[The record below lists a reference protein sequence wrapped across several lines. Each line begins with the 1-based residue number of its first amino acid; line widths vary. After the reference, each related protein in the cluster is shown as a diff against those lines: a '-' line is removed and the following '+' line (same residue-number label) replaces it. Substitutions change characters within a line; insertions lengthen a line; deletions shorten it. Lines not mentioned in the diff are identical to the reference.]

1 MKVIITSPSL
11 NPEENVSGISSV
23 TQFIISNNK
32 DVEYVHFEVGKRDAE
47 SGGTLNRLRRIW
59 RNRLEW
65 MRLLHLHPDAVIHY
79 NMPLMGAAVIRDYL
93 LLQVAHKLGNPI
105 VLHVHGG
112 NYMKNRHRP
121 WLIQR
126 LIGTVLSWAKHII
139 VLSDEEKR
147 IVEEDFKV
155 DNVHSLPNCIDLTE
169 AREYKRKFEAEH
181 PLSILYL
188 GRIEKNKGIDYIL
201 EAAKKL
207 KADKVPFTLHLAGKE
222 ETQDEY
228 IPQFKSELGESFFYH
243 GVVFG
248 KVKSN
253 LLKQCDVFLLP
264 SFYEGLPMSLL
275 ETMSYGMVP
284 VVTPV
289 GSIPMVVI
297 NNFNGVFINIKNT
310 RNIAD
315 AIKKL
320 TTDRDFCTTLSHK
333 AKETIIAKFDAQEY
347 ITKLNKLYCEY
358 ILK

>member
-1 MKVIITSPSL
+1 
-11 NPEENVSGISSV
+11 
-23 TQFIISNNK
+23 
-32 DVEYVHFEVGKRDAE
+32 
-47 SGGTLNRLRRIW
+47 
-59 RNRLEW
+59 

-112 NYMKNRHRP
+112 NYMKNRQRP
-121 WLIQR
+121 WLIQK
-126 LIGTVLSWAKHII
+126 LVDEVFSWAKYII
-139 VLSDEEKR
+139 VLSDEEKH
-147 IVEEDFKV
+147 ILEQDFNV

-169 AREYKRKFEAEH
+169 ARDYKRKFEAEH
-181 PLSILYL
+181 ALSILYL

-207 KADKVPFTLHLAGKE
+207 KADNVPFTLHFAGKE
-222 ETQDEY
+222 ETQDKY
-228 IPQFKSELGESFFYH
+228 IPQFKSELGESFIYH

-275 ETMSYGMVP
+275 ETMSFGMVP

-289 GSIPMVVI
+289 GSIPTVVSD
-297 NNFNGVFINIKNT
+297 NVNGLYVGVRNSDDIVSTIDHLCKDKALLKRVSSEAQNT
-310 RNIAD
+310 IVS
-315 AIKKL
+315 L
-320 TTDRDFCTTLSHK
+320 
-333 AKETIIAKFDAQEY
+333 FDDKVY
-347 ITKLNKLYCEY
+347 IGQLNYLY
-358 ILK
+358 KS

>member
-1 MKVIITSPSL
+1 MKVIINSPSL
-11 NPEENVSGISSV
+11 DPKVNVSGISSV
-23 TQFIISNNK
+23 TQFIISNSK
-32 DVEYVHFEVGKRDAE
+32 EVEYIHFEVGKRDAE
-47 SGGTLNRLRRIW
+47 SGDILNRLQRIW
-59 RNRLEW
+59 HNRLEW
-65 MRLLHLHPDAVIHY
+65 TRLLHLHPDAVIHY

-112 NYMKNRHRP
+112 NYMKNRQRP

-126 LIGTVLSWAKHII
+126 LTGTVLSWAKHII
-139 VLSDEEKR
+139 VLSEEEKQ
-147 IVEEDFKV
+147 IVEEDFNV

-201 EAAKKL
+201 EAVKKL
-207 KADKVPFTLHLAGKE
+207 KADKVPFTLHFAGKE
-222 ETQDEY
+222 ETLGKY
-228 IPQFKSELGESFFYH
+228 IPQFKSELGESFIYH

-248 KVKSN
+248 KVKSD

-289 GSIPMVVI
+289 GSIPTVVSG
-297 NNFNGVFINIKNT
+297 NVNGLYVGLRNSDNIVN
-310 RNIAD
+310 
-315 AIKKL
+315 AIKDLDHDRIQLTKL
-320 TTDRDFCTTLSHK
+320 SC
-333 AKETIIAKFDAQEY
+333 DAQQTIFDRFDDAKY
-347 ITKLNKLYCEY
+347 LMSLNTLYKECSQ
-358 ILK
+358 

>member
-32 DVEYVHFEVGKRDAE
+32 EVEYIHFEVGKRDAE
-47 SGGTLNRLRRIW
+47 SGGILNRLQRIW
-59 RNRLEW
+59 HNRLGW
-65 MRLLHLHPDAVIHY
+65 KRLLHLHPDAVIHY

-93 LLQVAHKLGNPI
+93 LLHVAHKIGNPI

-112 NYMKNRHRP
+112 NYMKNRQRP

-139 VLSDEEKR
+139 VLSEEEKQ
-147 IVEEDFKV
+147 IVEEDFNV

-201 EAAKKL
+201 EAVKKL
-207 KADKVPFTLHLAGKE
+207 KADKVPFTLHFAGKE

-228 IPQFKSELGESFFYH
+228 IPQFKSELGESFIYH

-248 KVKSN
+248 KVKSD

-289 GSIPMVVI
+289 GAIPTVVSD
-297 NNFNGVFINIKNT
+297 NVNGLYVGLKKSDDIVSTIHHLCKDKALLNRLSSEAQNT
-310 RNIAD
+310 IVSLFED
-315 AIKKL
+315 KVY
-320 TTDRDFCTTLSHK
+320 
-333 AKETIIAKFDAQEY
+333 IAK
-347 ITKLNKLYCEY
+347 LNSLYNN
-358 ILK
+358 

>member
-32 DVEYVHFEVGKRDAE
+32 EVEYIHFEVGKRDAE

-65 MRLLHLHPDAVIHY
+65 KRLLHLHPDAVIHY
-79 NMPLMGAAVIRDYL
+79 NMPLMGAAVIRDYM

-112 NYMKNRHRP
+112 NYMKNRQRP
-121 WLIQR
+121 WIIQR
-126 LIGTVLSWAKHII
+126 LIETVFSWAKHII
-139 VLSDEEKR
+139 VLSEEEKQ
-147 IVEEDFKV
+147 IVEEDFNV

-169 AREYKRKFEAEH
+169 ARDYKRKFEAEN

-201 EAAKKL
+201 EVAKKL
-207 KADKVPFTLHLAGKE
+207 KADKVPFTLHFAGKE

-228 IPQFKSELGESFFYH
+228 IPQFKSELGESFIYH

-248 KVKSN
+248 KVKN
-253 LLKQCDVFLLP
+253 DLLKQCDVFLLP
-264 SFYEGLPMSLL
+264 SFYEGLPMSLI
-275 ETMSYGMVP
+275 ETMSFGMVP
-284 VVTPV
+284 VVTNV
-289 GSIPMVVI
+289 GSISSIVNDKQNGLFVKVKDTDSIMSVI
-297 NNFNGVFINIKNT
+297 KT
-310 RNIAD
+310 
-315 AIKKL
+315 L
-320 TTDRDFCTTLSHK
+320 CTDISLVEDLSVKAQQTLLSLFRDK
-333 AKETIIAKFDAQEY
+333 DY
-347 ITKLNKLYCEY
+347 VDKLNILYGN
-358 ILK
+358 K

>member
-23 TQFIISNNK
+23 TQFIVSNNK
-32 DVEYVHFEVGKRDAE
+32 EVEYIHFEVGKRDAE
-47 SGGTLNRLRRIW
+47 SGGILNRLRRIW

-112 NYMKNRHRP
+112 NYMKNRQRP
-121 WLIQR
+121 WLIQK
-126 LIGTVLSWAKHII
+126 LVDEVFSWAKYII
-139 VLSDEEKR
+139 VLSDEEKH
-147 IVEEDFKV
+147 ILEQDFNV

-169 AREYKRKFEAEH
+169 ARDYKRKFEAEN

-222 ETQDEY
+222 ETEGEY
-228 IPQFKSELGESFFYH
+228 IPRFQAELGVSFVYH

-248 KVKSN
+248 KGKN
-253 LLKQCDVFLLP
+253 DLLKQCDVFLLP
-264 SFYEGLPMSLL
+264 SFYEGLPMSLI
-275 ETMSYGMVP
+275 ETMSFGMVP
-284 VVTPV
+284 VVTNV
-289 GSIPMVVI
+289 GSISSIVNDKQNGLFVKVKDTDSIVSVI
-297 NNFNGVFINIKNT
+297 K
-310 RNIAD
+310 
-315 AIKKL
+315 
-320 TTDRDFCTTLSHK
+320 TLSADDSLVQSLSMK
-333 AKETIIAKFDAQEY
+333 AQQTIFSLFRDKDY
-347 ITKLNKLYCEY
+347 VDKLNQFYGYK
-358 ILK
+358 